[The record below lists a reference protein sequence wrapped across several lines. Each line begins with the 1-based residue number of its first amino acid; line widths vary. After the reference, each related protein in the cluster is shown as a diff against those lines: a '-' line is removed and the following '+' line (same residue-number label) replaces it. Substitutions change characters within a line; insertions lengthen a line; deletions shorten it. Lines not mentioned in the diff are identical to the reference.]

1 MSNFVLIADFEQ
13 AKVFLVDIE
22 KANVFEDR
30 IGHIKRY
37 VLF

>member
-1 MSNFVLIADFEQ
+1 MSNFALIADFEQ

-22 KANVFEDR
+22 KTNIFEGR